1 MTVKEML
8 KFIPAKWRDAE
19 ITTERLSSH
28 YPVQRIALHKDAN
41 GRKVVA
47 IADEPINVK
56 KT

>member
-8 KFIPAKWRDAE
+8 KLIPTKWRDAE
-19 ITTERLSSH
+19 ITIERLSNH
-28 YPVQRIALHKDAN
+28 YPVQRVVLHKDES

-56 KT
+56 KP